1 MVMLKK
7 FKQVQQEW
15 GGSSEVIDHWLET
28 RQALL
33 VEYIKLAALQ
43 PSSSPS
49 NVITLPTKGELQ
61 NFSQHLV
68 DYISEG
74 HFKIYDMVM
83 DKWNSTGFQTTEEI
97 SQTYAKIVLTTEPLL
112 SFTDKY
118 AEIGEDEEL
127 ESFESDMSKV
137 GEVLELRFE
146 VEDKLIQLIADSLAM
161 PPGA

>member
-1 MVMLKK
+1 MLKK
-7 FKQVQQEW
+7 FQQVQEEW
-15 GGSSEVIDHWLET
+15 GGSSDVIDHWLEK

-33 VEYIKLAALQ
+33 VEYVKLASLQ
-43 PSSSPS
+43 PAASS
-49 NVITLPTKGELQ
+49 NVATLPTKEELQ
-61 NFSQHLV
+61 KFSQHLV

-83 DKWNSTGFQTTEEI
+83 EKWAATGFQTTEEI

-112 SFTDKY
+112 NFTDQY
-118 AEIGEDEEL
+118 ANIPVDDEIET
-127 ESFESDMSKV
+127 FEQDMSKI

-146 VEDKLIQLIADSLAM
+146 VEDKLIQLIAESLAI

>member
-1 MVMLKK
+1 MLKK
-7 FKQVQQEW
+7 FKQVQEEW

-28 RQALL
+28 RQALI
-33 VEYIKLAALQ
+33 VEYVKLTASTASKVTAL
-43 PSSSPS
+43 PS
-49 NVITLPTKGELQ
+49 KEELQ

-83 DKWNSTGFQTTEEI
+83 DKWNATGFKSTDDI

-112 SFTDKY
+112 NFTDKY
-118 AEIGEDEEL
+118 ADIDVEDEL
-127 ESFESDMSKV
+127 LDFEQDMSDV

-146 VEDKLIQLIADSLAM
+146 VEDKLIQLIAESLAI

>member
-1 MVMLKK
+1 MLKK
-7 FKQVQQEW
+7 FKQVQEEW

-33 VEYIKLAALQ
+33 VEYVKLTSSKASKVAAL
-43 PSSSPS
+43 PS
-49 NVITLPTKGELQ
+49 KEALQ

-83 DKWNSTGFQTTEEI
+83 DKWNATGFQSTEDI

-112 SFTDKY
+112 NFTDKY
-118 AEIGEDEEL
+118 ADISADDEL
-127 ESFESDMSKV
+127 LDFDQDMSDV
-137 GEVLELRFE
+137 GEVIELRFE
-146 VEDKLIQLIADSLAM
+146 VEDKLIQLIAESLAI